1 MSDGFYCEQQGEVMI
16 YGFTHSDDGAVD
28 AWAVALD
35 SYLANQG
42 IDKPFRVLM
51 DVSDK
56 DVSFTPRAR
65 QRTVELFTR
74 YRSCQGRFAFLFSSR
89 VAPYY
94 SRIFFASLGRLTF
107 ELNYFTDKQKALD
120 WLRIVH

>member
-16 YGFTHSDDGAVD
+16 YGFTHSDDDAVD
-28 AWAVALD
+28 AWAVAL
-35 SYLANQG
+35 SAYL
-42 IDKPFRVLM
+42 DTLPTEKPFRVLM

-56 DVSFTPRAR
+56 SVSFTPRAR

-74 YRSCQGRFAFLFSSR
+74 YRTHHGRYAFLFSSR

-120 WLRIVH
+120 WLQA

>member
-1 MSDGFYCEQQGEVMI
+1 MSDGFYCEQQGEVMV
-16 YGFTHSDDGAVD
+16 YGFTHSDDDAVD
-28 AWAVALD
+28 AWAIELD
-35 SYLANQG
+35 SYLNNLPF
-42 IDKPFRVLM
+42 DKPFHVLM

-65 QRTVELFTR
+65 QRTVELFTH
-74 YRSCQGRFAFLFSSR
+74 YRTRQGRFAFLFSSR

-107 ELNYFTDKQKALD
+107 QLNYFTDQHKALE
-120 WLRIVH
+120 WLRS

>member
-1 MSDGFYCEQQGEVMI
+1 MSDGFYCEQEGEVMV
-16 YGFTHSDDGAVD
+16 YGFTHSDDAAVD
-28 AWAVALD
+28 AWAAALGT
-35 SYLANQG
+35 YLDNMPADIG
-42 IDKPFRVLM
+42 FLILM

-56 DVSFTPRAR
+56 TVSFTPRAR

-74 YRSCQGRFAFLFSSR
+74 YRTRQGRFAFLFSSR

-107 ELNYFTDKQKALD
+107 ELNYFTDRQKALE
-120 WLRIVH
+120 WLRA

>member
-1 MSDGFYCEQQGEVMI
+1 MSDGFYCEQQGTVML
-16 YGFTHSDDGAVD
+16 YGFTHSDDDAVD
-28 AWAVALD
+28 AWAAALD
-35 SYLANQG
+35 AYLQSLPAG
-42 IDKPFRVLM
+42 STFRILM

-56 DVSFTPRAR
+56 AVSFTPRAR

-74 YRSCQGRFAFLFSSR
+74 YRSHHGRFAFLFSSR

-107 ELNYFTDKQKALD
+107 ELNYFTDRQKALE
-120 WLRIVH
+120 WLQL

>member
-1 MSDGFYCEQQGEVMI
+1 MSDGFYCEQQGEVI
-16 YGFTHSDDGAVD
+16 VYSFTHSDDAAVD
-28 AWAVALD
+28 AWAIALAAYLD
-35 SYLANQG
+35 STPADGLFY
-42 IDKPFRVLM
+42 VLM

-56 DVSFTPRAR
+56 SVSFTPRAR

-74 YRSCQGRFAFLFSSR
+74 YRMRHGRFAFLFSSR

-107 ELNYFTDKQKALD
+107 ELNYFTDKQKALE
-120 WLRIVH
+120 WLRA

>member
-1 MSDGFYCEQQGEVMI
+1 MSDGFYCEQQGEVMV
-16 YGFTHSDDGAVD
+16 YDFTHYDDAAVD
-28 AWAVALD
+28 AWASALD
-35 SYLANQG
+35 AYLESTSA
-42 IDKPFRVLM
+42 DRPFRVLM

-74 YRSCQGRFAFLFSSR
+74 YRTRQGRFAFLFSSR

-94 SRIFFASLGRLTF
+94 SRIFFASFGRLSF

-120 WLRIVH
+120 WLRA

>member
-1 MSDGFYCEQQGEVMI
+1 MSDGFYCEQQGEVMV
-16 YGFTHSDDGAVD
+16 YGFTHSDDAAVD
-28 AWAVALD
+28 AWATALAA
-35 SYLANQG
+35 YLEST
-42 IDKPFRVLM
+42 PVHSTFRVLM

-56 DVSFTPRAR
+56 TVSFTPRAR

-74 YRSCQGRFAFLFSSR
+74 YRTRHGRYAFLFSSR

-107 ELNYFTDKQKALD
+107 ELNYFTDRQKALD
-120 WLRIVH
+120 WLRA

>member
-1 MSDGFYCEQQGEVMI
+1 MSDGFYCEQQGEVMV
-16 YGFTHSDDGAVD
+16 YGFTHSDDDAVD
-28 AWAVALD
+28 AWASALD
-35 SYLANQG
+35 AYFSNQPL
-42 IDKPFRVLM
+42 DKPFRVLM

-56 DVSFTPRAR
+56 SVSFTPRAR

-74 YRSCQGRFAFLFSSR
+74 YRTRHGRFAFLFSSR

-94 SRIFFASLGRLTF
+94 SRIFFASLGRLSF

-120 WLRIVH
+120 CLQA

>member
-1 MSDGFYCEQQGEVMI
+1 MSDGFYCEQQGEVMV
-16 YGFTHSDDGAVD
+16 YGFTHSDDAAVD
-28 AWAVALD
+28 AWALALD
-35 SYLANQG
+35 AYLENTPA
-42 IDKPFRVLM
+42 DRPFRILM

-74 YRSCQGRFAFLFSSR
+74 YRTRQGRFAFLFSSR

-107 ELNYFTDKQKALD
+107 ELNFFTDKQKALE
-120 WLRIVH
+120 WLRA

>member
-1 MSDGFYCEQQGEVMI
+1 MLRPLLLSLTI
-16 YGFTHSDDGAVD
+16 YPISFIACIGLSTRHSDR
-28 AWAVALD
+28 
-35 SYLANQG
+35 ANQSVY
-42 IDKPFRVLM
+42 KPFRVLM

-56 DVSFTPRAR
+56 AVSFTPRVR

-74 YRSCQGRFAFLFSSR
+74 YRTHHGFFAFLFSSR

-107 ELNYFTDKQKALD
+107 ELNYFTEKSKALD
-120 WLRIVH
+120 WLCG

>member
-1 MSDGFYCEQQGEVMI
+1 MSDGFYCEQQGEVMV
-16 YGFTHSDDGAVD
+16 YGFAHSDDNAVD
-28 AWAVALD
+28 SWAIELD
-35 SYLANQG
+35 AYLDNLLA
-42 IDKPFRVLM
+42 DKSFRVLM

-74 YRSCQGRFAFLFSSR
+74 YRTRHGRFAFLFSSR

-120 WLRIVH
+120 WLRA

>member
-1 MSDGFYCEQQGEVMI
+1 MSDGFYCEQQGAVMV
-16 YGFTHSDDGAVD
+16 YGFTHSDDAAVD
-28 AWAVALD
+28 AWASALAA
-35 SYLANQG
+35 YLDNLPA
-42 IDKPFRVLM
+42 DKSFSVLM

-56 DVSFTPRAR
+56 TVSFTPRAR

-74 YRSCQGRFAFLFSSR
+74 YRTRHGRFAFLFSSR

-107 ELNYFTDKQKALD
+107 ELNYFTDRQKALE
-120 WLRIVH
+120 WLQA

>member
-1 MSDGFYCEQQGEVMI
+1 MSDGFYCEQQGEVMV
-16 YGFTHSDDGAVD
+16 YGFTHSDDAAVD
-28 AWAVALD
+28 AWAAALAA
-35 SYLANQG
+35 YLESRPADTAFL
-42 IDKPFRVLM
+42 ILM

-56 DVSFTPRAR
+56 SVSFTPRAR

-74 YRSCQGRFAFLFSSR
+74 YRTRQGRFAFLFSSR

-107 ELNYFTDKQKALD
+107 ELNYFTDRQKALE
-120 WLRIVH
+120 WLRA

>member
-1 MSDGFYCEQQGEVMI
+1 MSDGFYCEQQGVVML
-16 YGFTHSDDGAVD
+16 YGFTHSDDAAVD

-35 SYLANQG
+35 AYLGSLPAG
-42 IDKPFRVLM
+42 STFRVLM

-56 DVSFTPRAR
+56 AVSFTPRAR

-74 YRSCQGRFAFLFSSR
+74 YRGHRGRFAFLFSSR

-107 ELNYFTDKQKALD
+107 ELNYF
-120 WLRIVH
+120 

>member
-1 MSDGFYCEQQGEVMI
+1 MSEEFYCEQQGEVMI
-16 YGFTHSDDGAVD
+16 YGFTRSNDDDVD
-28 AWAVALD
+28 VWASALD
-35 SYLANQG
+35 AYLQNLPSSKAFS
-42 IDKPFRVLM
+42 ILM

-56 DVSFTPRAR
+56 SVSFTPRAR

-74 YRSCQGRFAFLFSSR
+74 FRAHRGRFAFLFSSR

-94 SRIFFASLGRLTF
+94 SRIFFASLGRLAF

-120 WLRIVH
+120 WLNQ